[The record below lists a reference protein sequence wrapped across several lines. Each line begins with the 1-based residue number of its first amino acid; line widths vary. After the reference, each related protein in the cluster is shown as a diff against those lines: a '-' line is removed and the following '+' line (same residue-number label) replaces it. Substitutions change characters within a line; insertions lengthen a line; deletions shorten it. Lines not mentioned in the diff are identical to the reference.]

1 VRLLRPAG
9 VERGRLGAVVLG
21 ERDGHDGRAEQRER
35 QPGARRRGR
44 RRRRSGK
51 RATNQQDTGFHDHDV
66 SSGAVHVCAG
76 ELLEVRLE
84 YDGRKLC
91 RRTVLHPQGSS
102 FDFDASHVHSLGH
115 PLGKAPAV
123 SIHAYSPPLRRMGYY
138 NTGDDGLLRRH
149 WVTYAEET
157 RPDPALA
164 GGLGTRAAS

>member
-1 VRLLRPAG
+1 MRVARADDLWTPHVRFDPADRHF
-9 VERGRLGAVVLG
+9 VQLY
-21 ERDGHDGRAEQRER
+21 RDVHVDLWLICW
-35 QPGARRRGR
+35 
-44 RRRRSGK
+44 
-51 RATNQQDTGFHDHDV
+51 TNQQDTGFHDHDV

-84 YDGRKLC
+84 YDGRALS

-123 SIHAYSPPLRRMGYY
+123 SIHAYPPPLWRMGYY
-138 NTGDDGLLRRH
+138 DTGDDGLLRRH
-149 WVTYAEET
+149 SVTYAEET

-164 GGLGTRAAS
+164 AGLGTRAAS